1 MGYQESFRPIHH
13 LAEAAGIKRAI
24 EDYEDYPDLPEYC
37 RYCCA
42 SREKGTE
49 NLYACIGGQ
58 RCRVHIIASMDLDYC
73 IPYKGKYGD
82 YYEDIDETQVEAAAK
97 EHPDLVEK
105 AYYEVAA
112 CFVRAAK
119 NRRRENRENREEA
132 LALWPEVAR
141 FLQIHGP
148 SSESRMSV
156 SPRFKGKALDSAL
169 VDLVRQGLLDCS
181 GEFFLGKVALSAK
194 AREEL
199 GLSENS
205 APSSVEERIDLALWE
220 LGPSRLKEISTFLGL
235 TSYQTRKLLNQQIE
249 KGDVVVEE
257 SKRVRR
263 YRRASE
269 GEVANE
275 AVGEMESWR

>member
-1 MGYQESFRPIHH
+1 MGYQESFRPIRH

-24 EDYEDYPDLPEYC
+24 EDYEDYPDLPEHCQY
-37 RYCCA
+37 YCA

-58 RCRVHIIASMDLDYC
+58 RCRVHIVASMDLDYC
-73 IPYKGKYGD
+73 IPYEGKYGD

-112 CFVRAAK
+112 SFVHAAK
-119 NRRRENRENREEA
+119 RKRREDREDREDA
-132 LALWPEVAR
+132 LELWPEVAR

-148 SSESRMSV
+148 SSGSQMSV
-156 SPRFKGKALDSAL
+156 SPRFGGRALDSAL
-169 VDLVRQGLLDCS
+169 VNLVHQGLLDS
-181 GEFFLGKVALSAK
+181 AGEFCLGKVALSAK

-199 GLSENS
+199 GLSEDS

-235 TSYQTRKLLNQQIE
+235 TSYKTRKLLNQQIE

-275 AVGEMESWR
+275 TVGEKASWL